1 MKLLEVSKDGGP
13 ESTVWAYW
21 LIEIKWLFS
30 IVLLKFEN
38 GSRDAFHNHAFN
50 CISWVLK
57 GKLVEHVK
65 ETSPAGVAYG
75 LHYPAIDCYFTN
87 TYTPSLKPVMTYRDT
102 MHKVVSEGRTW
113 VLSFRGPWSKTWK
126 EVVNGEEITLTSGR
140 KVVDS
145 Y

>member
-1 MKLLEVSKDGGP
+1 LKLFEISKDGGP
-13 ESTVWAYW
+13 ESTVWAHW
-21 LIEIKWLFS
+21 LVEIKWLFS
-30 IVLLKFEN
+30 IVLLRFEN
-38 GSRDAFHNHAFN
+38 GSRDAYHNHAFN

-65 ETSPAGVAYG
+65 EIAPAGIALG
-75 LHYPAIDCYFTN
+75 QHYPAHDYHFIN

-113 VLSFRGPWSKTWK
+113 VVSFRGPWGRTWK
-126 EVVNGEEITLTSGR
+126 EIENGEGKTLTNGR
-140 KVVDS
+140 RVV